1 MIYNHWITFKTPIGE
16 RFCPHCNSCLEFCPR
31 EGHQNS
37 GMWDNPPKGDN
48 WLLLIC
54 PLGCSVIGEKKNKS
68 SQLPIMK
75 RGAMPVQKRK
85 QLNFKTL
92 FGKGN
97 NNVKR

>member
-1 MIYNHWITFKTPIGE
+1 MIYNHWITWATPIGE
-16 RFCPHCNSCLEFCPR
+16 RFCPHCGVCLEFCPN

-37 GMWDNPPKGDN
+37 HMWQNPPKGEN

-54 PLGCSVIGEKKNKS
+54 PNGCSVIGEKKNKPP
-68 SQLPIMK
+68 QLPMMK
-75 RGAMPVQKRK
+75 RGTGKQKRK